1 VTATPAYDFST
12 SERVSR
18 ESCDI
23 LVGIVACWKSGLMQE
38 NSEVSQARVAVST
51 RPTRTHPHPTTDVST
66 CAVTIG
72 SRFFLVEK
80 SHRACVTAR
89 WVDVGWSV
97 IGLDVVGLRALLV
110 CRTWL
115 GGEFG
120 RERTSG
126 SFSWAYARHLVQ
138 GSYRGGDV
146 MGRYERLS

>member
-12 SERVSR
+12 SEHVSR

-23 LVGIVACWKSGLMQE
+23 LVGIVACWTSGLMQE
-38 NSEVSQARVAVST
+38 NSEARKRES
-51 RPTRTHPHPTTDVST
+51 PYLPDPHPRIHIPLPT
-66 CAVTIG
+66 CRHVP
-72 SRFFLVEK
+72 SRSALDFFLLK
-80 SHRACVTAR
+80 SRIARASQP
-89 WVDVGWSV
+89 VGLTSGGRSS
-97 IGLDVVGLRALLV
+97 GLDVVGLRALLV